1 MAREPRT
8 PPTPQAGAVSGSGD
22 GPAATRGTPASPGLD
37 PRSVTTAGQT
47 LATAS
52 GVDSVNPS
60 PGMNATWGPV
70 PVMNEGMTFREV
82 GQTGLRQFSGWVR
95 EEFLQVLT
103 GRQGAQKYR
112 EMMDNSATIG
122 GLLFAIQS
130 TMKKVEWRVQPDED
144 AKSGAGQED
153 CDFLH
158 SCMDD
163 MSSDWNTTIGEILSM
178 LPFGF
183 HFAEIVYK
191 KRLGRTPGIDPSK
204 PWDDLPSS
212 NYEDGKIGWRR
223 LPGRSQ
229 DTIIKWFFDENGTT
243 KGVTQQPWVGPIID
257 IPIEKGLLF
266 RPLHYKQNPEGRPCP
281 LYTKVRTP
289 RGWVTMGEIS
299 VGDEV
304 YDEAGHRRRVV
315 GKSDIFR
322 DRPVYEIEFT
332 TGATV
337 RADACHVWRVSN
349 NNDRTSGRTRD
360 MTTEQI
366 ANEFIDGDA
375 DREWSALHEPK
386 EKRSRHRKAKSISCG
401 VAPVLHDDDV
411 PLPLDPY
418 VLGYWLGNGH
428 SDKNMVSS
436 HAEDADEIA
445 SLIAVTGFTVDIK
458 IDWNAKGRKR
468 DIGFYADKKGAHDGP
483 LNTLR
488 MLGVLGTKKV
498 PRQYLNAGTNQ
509 RLALLQGLM
518 DSDGWSPGNGVK
530 DEASTFANTNVEI
543 INAVM
548 ELVRSLG
555 GQPRM
560 RVLEEAGAL
569 GGVVHGRP
577 IIAKQTSYE
586 VRFMLDLPVHRLA
599 RKARAQVRRKT
610 HRNSAHF
617 IRTVRRVE
625 NADTVCIE
633 VDSPSHLFL
642 VGECM
647 VPTHNSI
654 LRNSYTS
661 YYYAKR
667 LQEQQ
672 AIFYERMGGVPVI
685 KIPSQI
691 LEAAQADPQAR
702 AAVDAYKRIVVNLRT
717 DEQMGILLPSDVYP
731 NAQGAAG
738 SAEMYKFE
746 LVTPGSVGRGGL
758 NYDATITR
766 LNTQIF
772 TSVLADFLTLGH
784 EARGTQSLAVSKIDM
799 FFQAIEGYLNS
810 IAEIFNRFAI
820 PRLWALNGM
829 DLASMPKIEPDL
841 AQRVD
846 LDVLSNFI
854 LRMAQAGMPLFPDE
868 DLQSYIKDAAG
879 LPDVDDS
886 LALQAAGLTEDQL
899 DRQDEMKD
907 TQLDQLQNPD
917 KYQPSGP
924 PKGSPRDNLEKMILK
939 GYAQRKIRMAGPRYG
954 IVTKRGKRLSG
965 RGLRRLK
972 NRLPLDA
979 RAI

>member
-144 AKSGAGQED
+144 AGAGAGQED
-153 CDFLH
+153 CDFLQ

-163 MSSDWNTTIGEILSM
+163 MSSDWNTTIGEVLSM

-266 RPLHYKQNPEGRPCP
+266 RPLHYKQNPEGR
-281 LYTKVRTP
+281 
-289 RGWVTMGEIS
+289 
-299 VGDEV
+299 
-304 YDEAGHRRRVV
+304 
-315 GKSDIFR
+315 
-322 DRPVYEIEFT
+322 
-332 TGATV
+332 
-337 RADACHVWRVSN
+337 
-349 NNDRTSGRTRD
+349 
-360 MTTEQI
+360 
-366 ANEFIDGDA
+366 
-375 DREWSALHEPK
+375 
-386 EKRSRHRKAKSISCG
+386 
-401 VAPVLHDDDV
+401 
-411 PLPLDPY
+411 
-418 VLGYWLGNGH
+418 
-428 SDKNMVSS
+428 
-436 HAEDADEIA
+436 
-445 SLIAVTGFTVDIK
+445 
-458 IDWNAKGRKR
+458 
-468 DIGFYADKKGAHDGP
+468 
-483 LNTLR
+483 
-488 MLGVLGTKKV
+488 
-498 PRQYLNAGTNQ
+498 
-509 RLALLQGLM
+509 
-518 DSDGWSPGNGVK
+518 
-530 DEASTFANTNVEI
+530 
-543 INAVM
+543 
-548 ELVRSLG
+548 
-555 GQPRM
+555 
-560 RVLEEAGAL
+560 
-569 GGVVHGRP
+569 
-577 IIAKQTSYE
+577 
-586 VRFMLDLPVHRLA
+586 
-599 RKARAQVRRKT
+599 
-610 HRNSAHF
+610 
-617 IRTVRRVE
+617 
-625 NADTVCIE
+625 
-633 VDSPSHLFL
+633 
-642 VGECM
+642 
-647 VPTHNSI
+647 SI
-654 LRNSYTS
+654 LRNSYVS

-685 KIPSQI
+685 KIPGQI
-691 LEAAQADPQAR
+691 LEAAQADPQAK

-717 DEQMGILLPSDVYP
+717 DEQMGVLLPSDVYP

-738 SAEMYKFE
+738 AAEMYKFE

-829 DLASMPKIEPDL
+829 DMASMPKIEPDL

-907 TQLDQLQNPD
+907 TQLDQLQNPE
-917 KYQPSGP
+917 KYQPAGP

-939 GYAQRKIRMAGPRYG
+939 GYAQRKIRMAGPHYG